1 MYDCNCRISCPLLAI
16 AASIIIGVITA
27 FLTITAVIT
36 LTPAF
41 LWVVLGIAIVYLAVT
56 LISASIAQDSDTRLG
71 CLCPI
76 ISTLLTGILG
86 AILLAIVLLG
96 IEFAATSI
104 IGAIIAGGLLAFLS
118 LLLTSTACL
127 VKCLLRCND

>member
-41 LWVVLGIAIVYLAVT
+41 LWVVLGIAVVYLAVT
-56 LISASIAQDSDTRLG
+56 LISASIAQDCDTRLG

-96 IEFAATSI
+96 IQFAATSI

-118 LLLTSTACL
+118 LLITSTACL